1 MQGDAAM
8 QIGTSLFGTITV
20 HSDEVLLFPD
30 GLIGFEQHQ
39 RWILLPDPEA
49 EAVGWLQSLDRA
61 EVALAVASPR
71 RFAPHYRVRV
81 SPCFLQSV
89 QLGDSDQAYVLA
101 VVSSNDHALTMN
113 LKAPLIINLQ
123 RRLGFQVIT
132 LDDQPLQYEF
142 ASRAVQLR
150 KTA

>member
-1 MQGDAAM
+1 M
-8 QIGTSLFGTITV
+8 QIGTTLLGTITI

-30 GLIGFEQHQ
+30 GLIGFEQYQ
-39 RWILLPDPEA
+39 RWILLPDPET
-49 EAVGWLQSLDRA
+49 EAVGWLQCLDRPDL
-61 EVALAVASPR
+61 ALAVASPR
-71 RFAPHYRVRV
+71 RFAPHYRLRV
-81 SPCFLQSV
+81 SQCSLQSL

-113 LKAPLIINLQ
+113 LKAPLIVNLR
-123 RRLGFQVIT
+123 RRLGLQVIT